1 MMLEFIGDGPA
12 LLVRN
17 TIQVL
22 VAADLHLG
30 IESDLARHGLYFRSR
45 SHERIRRLEDCIR
58 KVEPDTLVLLGDV
71 KHNVPF
77 TSRQEYRELPEILD
91 RLRSFIS
98 LRVVPGNH
106 DTGIDKFFESDE
118 ILPREGA
125 IIDGAGYVHGHMY
138 PSPALAGMLI
148 ISGHHHPMI
157 NLRDEVGCSLR
168 SPAYLHAPLN
178 PSCIG
183 FPLPEGEGV
192 GGSRVLFMPAFNELS
207 GYDIT
212 RTIQEPFSPLSRCL
226 KTSEAEVYLPDGTYL
241 GPLSVLEEHGTDKEP

>member
-1 MMLEFIGDGPA
+1 MRLEFIGEGPA
-12 LLVRN
+12 LLVCN
-17 TIQVL
+17 TIRVL

-30 IESDLARHGLYFRSR
+30 IESDMARHGLYFRSR
-45 SHERIRRLEDCIR
+45 SRERIERLEDCIR
-58 KVEPDTLVLLGDV
+58 KVAPDILVLLGDV

-91 RLRSFIS
+91 RLRTVIP

-106 DTGIDKFFESDE
+106 DTGIEHFFDRDE

-125 IIDGAGYVHGHMY
+125 IIDDAGYVHGHMY
-138 PSPALAGMLI
+138 PSSGLSGRLI

-168 SPAYLHAPLN
+168 SPAYLHAPLD
-178 PSCIG
+178 PTCIG
-183 FPLPEGEGV
+183 FAPPEGEGAAE
-192 GGSRVLFMPAFNELS
+192 SRVLFMPAFNELS

-212 RTIQEPFSPLSRCL
+212 KIVQEPFSPLSRCMR
-226 KTSEAEVYLPDGTYL
+226 TSEADVYLPDGTYL
-241 GPLSVLEEHGTDKEP
+241 GPLSVLEKHGADKGP